1 MPFAEYAASSETY
14 LIRNPVNRRVQAV
27 THGLSDG
34 PISITYIFAVY
45 NQFELVNAQNLHQQW
60 PLCKS
65 LQFVV
70 MSAHCTVFFSFPSRV
85 MGNISTPS
93 AENGL
98 VNQLKEGQIFVF
110 APANAPA
117 LVHSL
122 SCGRRWKSA
131 ETVLSG

>member
-1 MPFAEYAASSETY
+1 MYC
-14 LIRNPVNRRVQAV
+14 L
-27 THGLSDG
+27 
-34 PISITYIFAVY
+34 
-45 NQFELVNAQNLHQQW
+45 FELVNALNLQQQLL
-60 PLCKS
+60 LCKS

-70 MSAHCTVFFSFPSRV
+70 MSAHRTVFFSFPSRV

-110 APANAPA
+110 APANVPA
-117 LVHSL
+117 FVHSL
-122 SCGRRWKSA
+122 SCGRLWKSA